1 LKNKKLNAPRENKE
15 NIDVVINLYASGKI
29 PNYLTAENLVD
40 RLANKTK
47 RADYIARTEKD
58 FAKIVGKYQD
68 AESVKGMLE
77 RGREKRKLRDVTIT
91 MMLFREKDGETN
103 EDTTVNVDFPA
114 GTTVASALAQKKEMR
129 KAGKKSQK
137 IRRTRT
143 ILLWGF

>member
-1 LKNKKLNAPRENKE
+1 M
-15 NIDVVINLYASGKI
+15 
-29 PNYLTAENLVD
+29 PNYSTAEALVD

-77 RGREKRKLRDVTIT
+77 RSREKSKLRDVTIT

-114 GTTVASALAQKKEMR
+114 GTSVASALAQN
-129 KAGKKSQK
+129 K
-137 IRRTRT
+137 I
-143 ILLWGF
+143 